1 MKGERVTG
9 SKAIQESP
17 QAQGGQPEL
26 SDGEDQ
32 GHAGVEGRCLARL
45 ILTLR
50 TVGVWALGEEDQRGW
65 RVQSEKVVLVT
76 GITEELH

>member
-1 MKGERVTG
+1 MKGEWVTG
-9 SKAIQESP
+9 SKTIQESP

-26 SDGEDQ
+26 SDREDR
-32 GHAGVEGRCLARL
+32 GHEGVEEHCLARL
-45 ILTLR
+45 ILSLR
-50 TVGVWALGEEDQRGW
+50 TVGVWALEEEDQRGR